1 MPYIEINDLSAEPL
15 KIYSTLNES
24 RLLHYYEPQEG
35 LFIAETRKVVQ
46 RALDS
51 GYDPESLLVE
61 RRFAEQNESILD
73 RVSDVPVYLCDGAAM
88 RSITGY
94 NLNEGFLCAMR
105 RKKLPAA
112 AGICRNKRRI
122 AVLESVVN
130 PTNIGAVF
138 RSAAAM
144 GIQAVLLTPGCC
156 DPLYRRAIRVSMG
169 NVFLVPWTYIADSE
183 REWQVRGVELLHG
196 LGFRTAAMAL
206 RENTL
211 DIRDPVLRTVERLAI
226 LLGTEG
232 EGLCESTIANS
243 DFTVKIPMTAGVDSL
258 NVAAASAVAFWEL
271 AMR

>member
-1 MPYIEINDLSAEPL
+1 MPFIEVKDLSAEPL
-15 KIYSTLNES
+15 KIYTALNES
-24 RLLHYYEPQEG
+24 QLLHYYEPQEG
-35 LFIAETRKVVQ
+35 IFIAETRKVVQ

-51 GYDPESLLVE
+51 GYQPVSLLAE
-61 RRFAEQNESILD
+61 RRYMEQIPDIAEDI
-73 RVSDVPVYLCDGAAM
+73 PVYLCDREIM
-88 RSITGY
+88 QKITGY
-94 NLNEGFLCAMR
+94 NLNEGFLCAFR
-105 RKKLPAA
+105 RRKLPAA
-112 AGICRNKRRI
+112 ADICHNANRI

-130 PTNIGAVF
+130 PTNIGAAF

-144 GIQAVLLTPGCC
+144 DIEAVLLTPGCC

-169 NVFLVPWTYIADSE
+169 NVFLVPWTYIAESE
-183 REWQVRGVELLHG
+183 QDWRERGVELLHEM
-196 LGFRTAAMAL
+196 GFRTAAMAL

-211 DIRDPVLRTVERLAI
+211 DIRDPRLRAEDCLAI

-243 DFTVKIPMTAGVDSL
+243 DYTVKIPMTNGVDSL